1 MKGSSYLLF
10 DLSLRTSLENDFQMF
25 SIMSPGDFLEE
36 TQDYI
41 AGGDLINN
49 AYMLRKVL
57 AQADLK
63 YE

>member
-1 MKGSSYLLF
+1 
-10 DLSLRTSLENDFQMF
+10 MF